1 MRVDLR
7 DYSNEGRLR
16 LFITA
21 LGGETFPLYRNE
33 GNGLFSMDTYPA
45 RIGFPTFKMSGWGA
59 GIYDFNNDGFKD
71 LFSANSHVSENADL
85 DPQQHYRQ
93 ANSVLQSL
101 QNGTFQDVSAHAGAA
116 ASLRHAD
123 R

>member
-33 GNGLFSMDTYPA
+33 GDGLFRMDTYPA
-45 RIGFPTFKMSGWGA
+45 RIGFPTCKMSGWGG

-71 LFSANSHVSENADL
+71 LVSGKLHVSENAAL
-85 DPQQHYRQ
+85 DPPQQYRQ
-93 ANSVLQSL
+93 AKAVLP
-101 QNGTFQDVSAHAGAA
+101 
-116 ASLRHAD
+116 
-123 R
+123 